1 MIPESSVLSDL
12 RDERLCSDN
21 RMHIF
26 VALTFR
32 IPPHYEQKNKQK
44 GINLKAISSGVPQG
58 SLLGPLLFQDK
69 SCQILTSDVQQ
80 QGKLGW

>member
-1 MIPESSVLSDL
+1 MSDL
-12 RDERLCSDN
+12 REERLCSDN
-21 RMHIF
+21 WMHIF

-32 IPPHYEQKNKQK
+32 IPPYYEQKQTK

-69 SCQILTSDVQQ
+69 PGQILTSDVQQ
-80 QGKLGW
+80 QGKLSWYKVRSV